1 MPSGKGNGA
10 PWGPG
15 QAVAS
20 SASSSAPRIHASA
33 GCDDGHSSNTTRFGD
48 WRAGDT
54 LERRL
59 GFKIAHAFGLGG
71 RRNDLRVR
79 LAHQSSLRTAK
90 DPWNRTWTW
99 RESPRSCHKEKPLD
113 VAPRVDPLGPTLLR
127 EGAQVGSAVSPR
139 FAAGKSREGG
149 WSGYQPLPFR
159 LACQSDGLRPGAGR
173 GAHRVRARGTSV
185 SRAWELRPPLRCEQA
200 TTTARHET
208 ALEWTSPR
216 KHRAPTRRKLRMDAT
231 DFAVDQR
238 PEVE

>member
-1 MPSGKGNGA
+1 M
-10 PWGPG
+10 
-15 QAVAS
+15 AS
-20 SASSSAPRIHASA
+20 SASSSAPRIYASA
-33 GCDDGHSSNTTRFGD
+33 GCDDGRSSNTARFGE
-48 WRAGDT
+48 WPAGDT

-59 GFKIAHAFGLGG
+59 GFTIAQAFGPGG
-71 RRNDLRVR
+71 RKDDLRVR
-79 LAHQSSLRTAK
+79 RALQSSLRTAT
-90 DPWNRTWTW
+90 DQWNCTWTW
-99 RESPRSCHKEKPLD
+99 RESRRSCHKEKPLD

-127 EGAQVGSAVSPR
+127 EGAQVGSAVSSR

-149 WSGYQPLPFR
+149 WSGCNTLPFR
-159 LACQSDGLRPGAGR
+159 LACQSDGLRPGAGK
-173 GAHRVRARGTSV
+173 GAQRVRARGTSV
-185 SRAWELRPPLRCEQA
+185 SRAREFRPPSRCKQA